1 VDKTVVLEG
10 HKVTSNETLKA
21 LSDLIANKKLSTR
34 QQGNILKSL
43 GKMEGFDAVAKG
55 SIDKAEKAAT
65 HDSKTIKAYRNWIA
79 WLFAFGLI
87 GLGMQITGKALKQA
101 GGAPLI
107 IGSVVGTAKA
117 VGSLIVVLMFV
128 KEFV

>member
-1 VDKTVVLEG
+1 MVLEG
-10 HKVTSNETLKA
+10 PQGDAGGSLQGTERT
-21 LSDLIANKKLSTR
+21 DR
-34 QQGNILKSL
+34 QQENDDPRSRITSSNPWPRWR
-43 GKMEGFDAVAKG
+43 DWTRVAKG
-55 SIDKAEKAAT
+55 AIEKAGKAAT
-65 HDSKTIKAYRNWIA
+65 HDSKTIKAYRDWIA

-107 IGSVVGTAKA
+107 IGGVVGTVKA

-128 KEFV
+128 KEFI

>member
-1 VDKTVVLEG
+1 
-10 HKVTSNETLKA
+10 
-21 LSDLIANKKLSTR
+21 
-34 QQGNILKSL
+34 
-43 GKMEGFDAVAKG
+43 MEGLDALAKG
-55 SIDKAEKAAT
+55 AIEKADKAAT
-65 HDSKTIKAYRNWIA
+65 HDSKTIKAYRDWIA

-107 IGSVVGTAKA
+107 IGGVVGTLKA